1 MKNGTNHIDKDITQN
16 SFKLM
21 NIVRLKMKRRGQKN
35 FKKNKFFRKKRS
47 VNRQAENPEGKY
59 RQVGKENPD
68 RQGTEKTDKQNCE
81 HASW

>member
-1 MKNGTNHIDKDITQN
+1 MALEEDEKI
-16 SFKLM
+16 
-21 NIVRLKMKRRGQKN
+21 
-35 FKKNKFFRKKRS
+35 FFRKKRS

>member
-21 NIVRLKMKRRGQKN
+21 NIVRLKMKRRGRK
-35 FKKNKFFRKKRS
+35 KFFRKKRS